1 MERQDLF
8 RTYLAHHDLES
19 IIVIVVVVVVILLV
33 IIIIITFIIII
44 IIITLF
50 VSAYQ
55 YASSGHVIRRGCA
68 LSNKFQIVWCN
79 VVHKTQISECLKMTQ
94 TTVEQR
100 VTDRTHSAEES
111 MASAVQLGGPVSGHH
126 QAQPR
131 CSSCSR
137 GSKGA
142 Q

>member
-1 MERQDLF
+1 M
-8 RTYLAHHDLES
+8 YLAHHDLES

-33 IIIIITFIIII
+33 VIIIIMITFIIII
-44 IIITLF
+44 IIVIITLF

-55 YASSGHVIRRGCA
+55 NASSGHVIRRGCA

-94 TTVEQR
+94 TNVEQR

-111 MASAVQLGGPVSGHH
+111 MASAVQLGGPVFGQH